1 MNNRYVVTLP
11 GSEAPSIDDLQD
23 NKKIV
28 SVVTLP
34 RSEDPSMYSHTAN
47 TLDMKS

>member
-34 RSEDPSMYSHTAN
+34 RSEDPSIAAN
-47 TLDMKS
+47 AQKILALTS